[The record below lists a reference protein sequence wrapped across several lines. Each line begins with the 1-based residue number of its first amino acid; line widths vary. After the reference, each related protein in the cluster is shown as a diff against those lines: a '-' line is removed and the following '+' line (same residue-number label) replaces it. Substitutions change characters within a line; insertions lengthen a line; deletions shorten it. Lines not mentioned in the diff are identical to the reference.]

1 MPLNVDR
8 INAGS
13 ILINGSPILNLYETG
28 SGYCS
33 TVRSGINSIVSG
45 DCSVIAGGY
54 YNTII
59 EISCA
64 STISGG
70 RRNTTVG
77 RFSTI
82 GGGCDNQSGTE
93 GFVDGWNNVI
103 YGGTLNNLVW
113 EGPFSPSSG
122 STLSG
127 YGAEFSFYFNGMGSV
142 SLDIINR
149 GFGYKNGDVLLFNGN
164 LFSGGATP
172 TDNVTFSV
180 YVSNNGYAT
189 VGGGKENTASGEY
202 STISGGYENT
212 ASGYASTVSGGY
224 QNETRCSYSTV
235 SGGYQNTVLGRSS
248 TISGGYDN
256 TVSGY
261 YSIINGGCR
270 NTISGT
276 YSTISGGYDN
286 TALGDRSIIN
296 GGGNNTV
303 ANTSNN
309 SSILGGFSNVV
320 TNANAHVI
328 GSGISSTADDT
339 LHINSLHFSNIPT
352 SSAGLATG
360 MVWSDSGML
369 CIV

>member
-1 MPLNVDR
+1 MPLNVDLL
-8 INAGS
+8 NAGS
-13 ILINGSPILNLYETG
+13 ILVQGSPIVSLYETG

-33 TVRSGINSIVSG
+33 TVRTGINSSVSG

-54 YNTII
+54 SNTII
-59 EISCA
+59 GISCA

-77 RFSTI
+77 RYSTI

-93 GFVDGWNNVI
+93 GFVDGFASVT
-103 YGGTLNNLVW
+103 YGGTLNNLIW

-127 YGAEFSFYFNGMGSV
+127 YGAEFSFYFNGGGNV
-142 SLDIINR
+142 SIDIINR
-149 GFGYKNGDVLLFNGN
+149 GSGYKDGDVLQFNGN
-164 LFSGGATP
+164 LFTSGTTP

-180 YVSNNGYAT
+180 YASNVGYAT

-235 SGGYQNTVLGRSS
+235 SGGYENSALQYAS
-248 TISGGYDN
+248 TISGGYGN

-261 YSIINGGCR
+261 YSTIAGGCN
-270 NTISGT
+270 NTISNV
-276 YSTISGGYDN
+276 Y
-286 TALGDRSIIN
+286 
-296 GGGNNTV
+296 
-303 ANTSNN
+303 N
-309 SSILGGFSNVV
+309 SSILGGRNNTALGDFTIIGGGYSNTVDNNNSSILAGHNNSV
-320 TNANAHVI
+320 TNSDAHVI
-328 GSGISSTADDT
+328 GCGISSTADNT
-339 LHINSLHFSNIPT
+339 LHINCLHFSSIPT
-352 SSAGLATG
+352 SAAGLASGT
-360 MVWSDSGML
+360 VWNDSGTL
-369 CIV
+369 KIA

>member
-33 TVRSGINSIVSG
+33 TVRSGINSSVSG

-54 YNTII
+54 SNTII
-59 EISCA
+59 GISCA

-70 RRNTTVG
+70 RFNTNVG
-77 RFSTI
+77 RYTTI
-82 GGGCDNQSGTE
+82 GGGRDNQSGTE
-93 GFVDGWNNVI
+93 GFVDGWNNLI

-127 YGAEFSFYFNGMGSV
+127 YGAEFSFYFNGGGSV
-142 SLDIINR
+142 SVDIINR
-149 GFGYKNGDVLLFNGN
+149 GSGYKDGDVLLFNGN
-164 LFSGGATP
+164 LFAGGTTP

-180 YVSNNGYAT
+180 YSGNYGYAT
-189 VGGGKENTASGEY
+189 VGGGRENTGSGEY

-212 ASGYASTVSGGY
+212 ASGYASTISGGY
-224 QNETRCSYSTV
+224 QNQTRCSYSTV
-235 SGGYQNTVLGRSS
+235 SGGYRNTVLGRSS
-248 TISGGYDN
+248 TISGGYSN

-261 YSIINGGCR
+261 YSIINGGEF
-270 NTISGT
+270 NTALGDCSI
-276 YSTISGGYDN
+276 INGGYDN
-286 TALGDRSIIN
+286 TVG
-296 GGGNNTV
+296 
-303 ANTSNN
+303 NTSNN
-309 SSILGGFSNVV
+309 ASILGGFSNVV

-352 SSAGLATG
+352 SAVGLAPGT
-360 MVWSDSGML
+360 VWNDSGTL
-369 CIV
+369 KIA